1 MYSYKTI
8 HQMVRV
14 LIFLIVFFTSSLQ
27 AQTTNQKIEE
37 LIQKYVELDQFS
49 GTVLLAKEG
58 NILYAKAFGEANKSY
73 QIKNNIDTKFN
84 IASMGKMFTG
94 VSILQLEERGKLNIN
109 DPVSKYLKGFP
120 FGNKITIKH
129 LLSHTSGL
137 SNYMRHSVYRANRGK
152 RYVINDIIPFIYEQK
167 LEFNTPGKQF
177 GYSNSGMVVLGA
189 IIEKVSGKTY
199 SNYITENIF
208 VPAQMTNTEMRFWDD
223 VVQNRAL
230 GYLKSV
236 SGKYTNTIYTN
247 SSPQSDGGILSTV
260 EDLLKFDR
268 ALYSPLLVN
277 DISKEKL
284 FKAVIPKITYG
295 LAFQVE
301 HKNGNKV
308 VGHGGGL
315 PGFSSYFSRYLKD
328 KYTIIALSNY
338 DRISR
343 NIVYY
348 IEDILFNKT
357 YQLPKERLR
366 FFIYK
371 NKTTIKSFETFPVMA
386 KFITDNKYSLNHHQR
401 LNLIAYEFMREKNIE
416 FAIQLFKLNVHL
428 FPNEANVH
436 DSLGE
441 AYENNKQYDLALKS
455 YEKAVELAKKNS
467 HPLLNSFK
475 ETLQRF
481 IKTNA

>member
-1 MYSYKTI
+1 
-8 HQMVRV
+8 
-14 LIFLIVFFTSSLQ
+14 
-27 AQTTNQKIEE
+27 
-37 LIQKYVELDQFS
+37 
-49 GTVLLAKEG
+49 
-58 NILYAKAFGEANKSY
+58 
-73 QIKNNIDTKFN
+73 
-84 IASMGKMFTG
+84 
-94 VSILQLEERGKLNIN
+94 
-109 DPVSKYLKGFP
+109 
-120 FGNKITIKH
+120 
-129 LLSHTSGL
+129 
-137 SNYMRHSVYRANRGK
+137 
-152 RYVINDIIPFIYEQK
+152 
-167 LEFNTPGKQF
+167 
-177 GYSNSGMVVLGA
+177 MVVFGA
-189 IIEKVSGKTY
+189 IIEKVRGKTH

-371 NKTTIKSFETFPVMA
+371 NKTTIKSFETFPAMA